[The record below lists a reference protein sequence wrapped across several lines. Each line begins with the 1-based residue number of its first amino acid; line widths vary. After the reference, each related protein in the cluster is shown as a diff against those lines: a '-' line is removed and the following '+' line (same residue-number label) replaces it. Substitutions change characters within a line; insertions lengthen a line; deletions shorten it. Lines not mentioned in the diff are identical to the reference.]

1 MKEFYFISGL
11 PRSGSTLLSTIL
23 KQNPEFYADI
33 HTPMDLFIDRTLHI
47 IDNSESK
54 NVIDK
59 EHRKNILNGIFD
71 GYYKHVDKP
80 VIFDTSRTWTKKVDL
95 LKCLF
100 PYTKIICTVRDVVSI
115 LNSFEVLERK
125 NCLTARDID
134 DNVFFR
140 CQKYMEEY
148 EGVISKALVSL
159 EQGLSSNPSLI
170 KLIEYEDLCKN
181 PEKVLREIYSFL
193 NKPYYNHSFKN
204 LEYSNKK
211 FDMKTT
217 LDGLHTI
224 KSEVIYNPPK
234 CILPE
239 SIVEEYKDME
249 FWRRNKNKTDFSYS

>member
-1 MKEFYFISGL
+1 
-11 PRSGSTLLSTIL
+11 
-23 KQNPEFYADI
+23 
-33 HTPMDLFIDRTLHI
+33 
-47 IDNSESK
+47 
-54 NVIDK
+54 
-59 EHRKNILNGIFD
+59 
-71 GYYKHVDKP
+71 
-80 VIFDTSRTWTKKVDL
+80 
-95 LKCLF
+95 
-100 PYTKIICTVRDVVSI
+100 
-115 LNSFEVLERK
+115 
-125 NCLTARDID
+125 
-134 DNVFFR
+134 
-140 CQKYMEEY
+140 MEEY

-170 KLIEYEDLCKN
+170 KLMEYEDLCKN